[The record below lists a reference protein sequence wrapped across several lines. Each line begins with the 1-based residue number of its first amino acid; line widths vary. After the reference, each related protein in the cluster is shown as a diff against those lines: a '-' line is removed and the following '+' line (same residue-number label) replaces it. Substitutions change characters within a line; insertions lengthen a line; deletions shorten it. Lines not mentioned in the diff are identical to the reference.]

1 MLSER
6 SKLMYK
12 IKYMPD
18 DEHAHFKTLL
28 STLLKTG
35 QKQTIKTVLLYI
47 DKLAEY
53 GFEMNSEFKPESLK
67 KIEANLWELRP
78 RNVRIMLTFN
88 AKEQAFYLLN
98 YFIKKSNVT
107 PEEVKVKAR
116 HLISKIN

>member
-1 MLSER
+1 
-6 SKLMYK
+6 
-12 IKYMPD
+12 MPD

-28 STLLKTG
+28 LSLSKTG
-35 QKQTIKTVLLYI
+35 QKQTIKTVLMYI

-53 GFEMNSEFKPESLK
+53 GFEMNNEFKQESLK
-67 KIEANLWELRP
+67 KIEPNLWELRP
-78 RNVRIMLTFN
+78 KNVRIMLTFN

-116 HLISKIN
+116 HLIAKID